1 MGPEFNEKMQWARYL
16 QLQHDEERRKERARM
31 EQAQRMEEEFK
42 KTHYESVEE
51 LTMEK
56 YYDYEVEEEEEKPKE
71 STDWSEV
78 VLAIVYWGGL
88 FGILI
93 YAIIRVVNGG

>member
-1 MGPEFNEKMQWARYL
+1 MKRNEFEGLYAD
-16 QLQHDEERRKERARM
+16 DETYEDYINRKLL
-31 EQAQRMEEEFK
+31 
-42 KTHYESVEE
+42 ESVQCKPKEE
-51 LTMEK
+51 STMAK
-56 YYDYEVEEEEEKPKE
+56 YYDYEVEEDRPKE

-78 VLAIVYWGGL
+78 VLAIVYWGSL